1 MSNVLGIEHPLILF
15 KDLDEAIARFKALGF
30 STTAVGRHP
39 WGTSMSLA
47 QFDRCSI
54 ELMSIYDE
62 ALIDERPAGDFRF
75 GRYMRDRL
83 REREGMSLVALFSE
97 DAERDETV
105 LRDRGIAVNG
115 TIEFGRPVT
124 LPDGREGRT
133 ATTLKTLFDPDLP
146 RVSHFICHQHRPEF
160 IWVPEWL
167 THPNGAH
174 GIAQVTYF
182 APEPDAVRPRFSGL
196 YGESAIAPSDGGM
209 TVRTGNGT
217 FEILD
222 EPGVERR
229 FGRLP
234 DAIRE
239 AGEPCGVA
247 ISVKVDDVE
256 NVTQRMRHSGVA
268 HIVRDGS
275 ARIQRPEAYGN
286 VWLEFVTSER

>member
-15 KDLDEAIARFKALGF
+15 RDLDAAIARFQALGF
-30 STTAVGRHP
+30 STTAVGHHP

-62 ALIDERPAGDFRF
+62 TLIDERPAGEFRF

-83 REREGMSLVALFSE
+83 KEREGMSLVALFSG
-97 DAERDETV
+97 DAERDAAV
-105 LRDRGIAVNG
+105 LQERGIAVDG
-115 TIEFGRPVT
+115 TVEFGRPVT

-133 ATTLKTLFDPDLP
+133 ATTLKILFDPDLP
-146 RVSHFICHQHRPEF
+146 RVSHFVCHQHRPEL

-174 GIAQVTYF
+174 GIAGVTYF
-182 APEPDAVRPRFSGL
+182 APDPNALRPRFGGL
-196 YGESAIAPSDGGM
+196 YGEAAIMLTDGGLS
-209 TVRTGNGT
+209 VQTGNGI
-217 FEILD
+217 FEIRD

-234 DAIRE
+234 EAIRD
-239 AGEPCGVA
+239 AGQPCGVA
-247 ISVKVDDVE
+247 ISVRVDDVE
-256 NVTQRMRHSGVA
+256 NVAQRMRQGGVA
-268 HIVRDGS
+268 HVVHDGR
-275 ARIQRPEAYGN
+275 ARIQRPEDYGN
-286 VWLEFVTSER
+286 VWLEFVTAER